1 MNTIEIDLARVAV
14 LETKVETIKE
24 DIVEIK
30 NDIKVVHTRVDNTA
44 TELKSQ
50 LDKMYDASCAQHS
63 QLAQEIKALKQFKSQ
78 WTYLIIGGVAVLGW
92 ASGHLDFF
100 NKLFGN

>member
-1 MNTIEIDLARVAV
+1 MSTIELEIARIAV

-30 NDIKVVHTRVDNTA
+30 NDIKIVHTRVDNTA
-44 TELKSQ
+44 DELKAQ
-50 LDKMYDASCAQHS
+50 LDKMYDASCTQHS

-78 WTYLIIGGVAVLGW
+78 WSYLILGGVAVLGW
-92 ASGHLDFF
+92 VSGHLDFF

>member
-1 MNTIEIDLARVAV
+1 MSTIELEIARIAV

-30 NDIKVVHTRVDNTA
+30 NDIKIVHTRVDNTA
-44 TELKSQ
+44 DELKAQ

-92 ASGHLDFF
+92 VSGHFEFF
-100 NKLFGN
+100 QKLLGN

>member
-1 MNTIEIDLARVAV
+1 MSTVELDLARVAV

-30 NDIKVVHTRVDNTA
+30 NDIKVVHSRVDNTA
-44 TELKSQ
+44 VELKTQ
-50 LDKMYDASCAQHS
+50 LDKMYEASCSQHN

-78 WTYLIIGGVAVLGW
+78 WSYLILGGVAVLGW
-92 ASGHLDFF
+92 ISGHLDFF
-100 NKLFGN
+100 NKIFGN